1 MTITARE
8 IVKSIKET
16 KIYISAS
23 DEIDQT
29 VKYVLTDFVSIIES
43 SLDMLKAL
51 PSDNTKS
58 ITHLREI
65 QYMTTY
71 EREAITQ
78 ELYDYISLLK
88 LHKIL

>member
-1 MTITARE
+1 MTITTKE

-16 KIYISAS
+16 NIYISTS
-23 DEIDQT
+23 DDVHQT
-29 VKYVLTDFVSIIES
+29 VKYVLTDYISRLES
-43 SLDMLKAL
+43 SLDLLKAL

-58 ITHLREI
+58 IYHLRELE
-65 QYMTTY
+65 YRTTY

-78 ELYDYISLLK
+78 ELYDYITLLK